1 MVSPSAAVYTLGASY
16 LYCQKPSHREN
27 HHEADT
33 KIKLLQADLAFLYT
47 DTSIS

>member
-1 MVSPSAAVYTLGASY
+1 MVSPSAAVYTLGAGY
-16 LYCQKPSHREN
+16 LYCQKPSHQEN

-33 KIKLLQADLAFLYT
+33 KIKLVQAGLTFPYT